1 MFPYSVR
8 LYPFDDNTMLTL
20 SFFLGPIVG
29 GAIGGF
35 TNKVAIKMLFR
46 PYEAKHIGKL
56 HIPFTPGIIPKEKM
70 RIARSIGSAISEN
83 LLSTEVLSKT
93 LLSEEM
99 ESKIGAAVDSAL
111 AKLQADSRSLQT
123 VLALP
128 VGENEVKALV
138 GRIDDNLT
146 EAIYTKLDNPA
157 LGEEVAR
164 LAVSHAAAK
173 IPDSNLGH
181 LVSSTLTKMQQP
193 ITEMLAKNINE
204 MLHTQSRGIVA
215 DLVRLESE
223 RLMQRPVASFVE
235 GKQQQWAASVKK
247 AVLTIYGKVIR
258 NNLPQM
264 MTALNVTKI
273 IEDRIATMD
282 MAETERLILSVMDK
296 ELKAIVWLG
305 VLLGFIM
312 GFLTNLI

>member
-8 LYPFDDNTMLTL
+8 LHPFDDNTMLTL

-99 ESKIGAAVDSAL
+99 ESKIGAAVDSTL

-128 VGENEVKALV
+128 VGENEVNALV

-146 EAIYTKLDNPA
+146 EAIYTK
-157 LGEEVAR
+157 
-164 LAVSHAAAK
+164 
-173 IPDSNLGH
+173 
-181 LVSSTLTKMQQP
+181 
-193 ITEMLAKNINE
+193 
-204 MLHTQSRGIVA
+204 
-215 DLVRLESE
+215 
-223 RLMQRPVASFVE
+223 
-235 GKQQQWAASVKK
+235 
-247 AVLTIYGKVIR
+247 
-258 NNLPQM
+258 
-264 MTALNVTKI
+264 
-273 IEDRIATMD
+273 
-282 MAETERLILSVMDK
+282 
-296 ELKAIVWLG
+296 
-305 VLLGFIM
+305 
-312 GFLTNLI
+312 